1 MELYIITID
10 EVFDFEGFQHK
21 PLVFLTENGA
31 RAEFDRLVREARK
44 EYPDFTVDKGKRSVS
59 IYEDQS
65 WSKSHFDVVIDEVDV
80 SGIRP
85 SDPDTEEGAY
95 VVMSSSNNHGDTDVR
110 KIEAARRT
118 LEGAQDLVL
127 ELIRKDLEY
136 GGYACTSPHIVLDE
150 EKSSHNGGVL
160 KSTDPNFRTAVVSD
174 GGEFPEREITYE
186 IEQIHP
192 TYL

>member
-1 MELYIITID
+1 MKIHIITID
-10 EVFDFEGFQHK
+10 EVFDSVGFTHK
-21 PLVFLTENGA
+21 PLVFLTKKKA
-31 RAEFDRLVREARK
+31 CAEFNRLVRKARK
-44 EYPDFTVDKGKRSVS
+44 EYPDFTVEKGSRSVS
-59 IYEDQS
+59 IYKDGY
-65 WSKSHFDVVIDEVDV
+65 WPDFHFDAIIDEVDV
-80 SGIRP
+80 NGIRP
-85 SDPDTEEGAY
+85 SDPDTEEWAY

-136 GGYACTSPHIVLDE
+136 GGYACTSPHIVLDQ

-192 TYL
+192 TYF

>member
-65 WSKSHFDVVIDEVDV
+65 WSKSHFDVKIDVVDV
-80 SGIRP
+80 RDIVPLERKGLSVVFGETASKVAMEKGIK
-85 SDPDTEEGAY
+85 S
-95 VVMSSSNNHGDTDVR
+95 
-110 KIEAARRT
+110 ARRALSKGT
-118 LEGAQDLVL
+118 LEGASDTYRFST
-127 ELIRKDLEY
+127 EKDR
-136 GGYACTSPHIVLDE
+136 
-150 EKSSHNGGVL
+150 
-160 KSTDPNFRTAVVSD
+160 RTAIRMLNDAD
-174 GGEFPEREITYE
+174 GWMGAYWEAVD
-186 IEQIHP
+186 
-192 TYL
+192 